1 MKRTYQPKNKPR
13 KRVHGFM
20 SRMSSRTG
28 RNILKSRRG
37 KGRWELTV

>member
-1 MKRTYQPKNKPR
+1 MKRTYQPKNRAR

-28 RNILKSRRG
+28 RSVLKSRRD
-37 KGRWELTV
+37 KGRWQLTV